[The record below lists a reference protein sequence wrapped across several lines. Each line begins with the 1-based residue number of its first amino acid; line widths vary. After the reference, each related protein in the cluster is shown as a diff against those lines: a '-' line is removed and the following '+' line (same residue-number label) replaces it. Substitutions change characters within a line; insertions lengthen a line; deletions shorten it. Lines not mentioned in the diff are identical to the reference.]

1 MEPKRF
7 MTLQR
12 HILEGEKKHPH
23 ATGELSALLSDLA
36 LAAKVIS
43 LEVNKAGLI
52 DILGFTGDTNVQG
65 EAVKKLDIF
74 AHNTIVSAMDHGGH
88 LCLMAS
94 EEEEDIIHIPKKHE
108 VGKYVMLFDPLDGS
122 SNIDA
127 NVSIGTIFSI
137 YKRKSPDGLHGTL
150 EDALQPGTEQ
160 VAAGYIVYGS
170 STIFVYT
177 AGDGVHAFT
186 LDPAVGEFLLSHEN
200 IKIPE
205 DARIYSTNEG
215 NYKYWHR
222 GLKNYIKYIQD
233 ADDRG
238 ATPYSARYIGSM
250 VADIH
255 RNLLYGGIFI
265 YPADIRHPNGK
276 LRLLYECNPMSFLIE
291 QAGGRSINGKKRILE
306 IQPQK
311 LHQRVPIYIGSKN
324 AVDMVERFLREAE
337 EEEES

>member
-12 HILEGEKKHPH
+12 HILEGEKQHPE

-52 DILGFTGDTNVQG
+52 DILGFTGETNVQG
-65 EAVKKLDIF
+65 EAVKKLDMY
-74 AHNTIVSAMDHGGH
+74 AHNTIVAAMDHGGH

-94 EEEEDIIHIPKKHE
+94 EEEEDIIHIPKHHKL
-108 VGKYVMLFDPLDGS
+108 GKYLMLFDPLDGS

-137 YKRKSPDGLHGTL
+137 VKRKSPDGTPGTL
-150 EDALQPGTEQ
+150 EDALQPGIEQ

-177 AGDGVHAFT
+177 AGHGVHAFT

-200 IKIPE
+200 IRTPE

-215 NYKYWHR
+215 NYKYWHK

-265 YPADIRHPNGK
+265 YPADKRHPNGK
-276 LRLLYECNPMSFLIE
+276 LRLLYECNPMAFLYE
-291 QAGGRSINGKKRILE
+291 QAGGRAIDGKQRILE

-311 LHQRVPIYIGSKN
+311 LHQRTPIYIGSKN
-324 AVDMVERFLREAE
+324 AVDMVEKFLREAE
-337 EEEES
+337 KDGDV

>member
-108 VGKYVMLFDPLDGS
+108 IGKYLMLFDPLDGS

-137 YKRKSPDGLHGTL
+137 LKRKSPDGTPGTL

-200 IKIPE
+200 IKTPE

-215 NYKYWHR
+215 NYKYWNQ

-291 QAGGRSINGKKRILE
+291 QAGGRSIDGSKRILE
-306 IQPQK
+306 IQPHK

-324 AVDMVERFLREAE
+324 AVDMVERFIKEADGK
-337 EEEES
+337 